1 MPREPTTV
9 DAYVIE
15 TLLPDLVGHDARPSA
30 FIVYLYLW
38 AHCAAS
44 GSGTVTASYPH
55 IAEETGLSPR
65 AVQMAVR
72 HLVTRRLL
80 ATTRSTSTT
89 TTTYRVL
96 RPWLRRR

>member
-1 MPREPTTV
+1 MPHEATTV
-9 DAYVIE
+9 DTYVIE

-38 AHCAAS
+38 VQCAGAN
-44 GSGTVTASYPH
+44 GTVTASYPH
-55 IAEETGLSPR
+55 IAEETGLSAR

-72 HLVTRRLL
+72 HLVARRLL
-80 ATTRSTSTT
+80 AATRSTSTT